1 MEGNVAWWGL
11 GASLSLVVVAIA
23 ISRRYGLG
31 LELPMIG
38 ASIRAI
44 VQLVVVGAALGL
56 VIDEGRS
63 MVWSWLWVTAIVV
76 VASWVV
82 RRRAPE
88 LPGIFTV
95 ALIANTVTTV
105 VSAGLIFG
113 LQIFPLESRTLI
125 PVMGMTLG
133 NALTSTVVAATLLVR
148 EVSDRRDDIEA
159 RLALGMPWQVAMR
172 PHQREILRAAI
183 GPQVER
189 TRHVGTIFLPGAM
202 VGLILAGVEP
212 LDAVL
217 VQGALM
223 FVILGGVATSTA
235 VITLGAGR
243 RLFTSDH
250 RLRPL
255 VRTTGTAPED
265 MVLERVLGVLRGKRS
280 RDGEKGD
287 GAAAGPSE

>member
-1 MEGNVAWWGL
+1 MAGNVGWWGL
-11 GASLSLVVVAIA
+11 LASLLLVVVAVG

-31 LELPMIG
+31 LELAMVG
-38 ASIRAI
+38 ASARAV

-56 VIDEGRS
+56 VIDDGRS
-63 MVWSWLWVTAIVV
+63 IVWSWLWVAGIVL
-76 VASWVV
+76 VASWIV

-88 LPGIFTV
+88 LPGVFGV
-95 ALIANTVTTV
+95 ALVAKVVTTAIA
-105 VSAGLIFG
+105 AGLIFG
-113 LQIFPLESRTLI
+113 LDIFPLESRTLI

-148 EVSDRRDDIEA
+148 EVSDRRDDVEA
-159 RLALGMPWQVAMR
+159 RLALGLPWQAAMR
-172 PHQREILRAAI
+172 PHQRDILRAAI

-189 TRHVGTIFLPGAM
+189 TRHVGTVFLPGAM
-202 VGLILAGVEP
+202 VGLVLAGVDP

-235 VITLGAGR
+235 AITLGASR
-243 RLFTSDH
+243 RLFTPDH

-255 VRTTGTAPED
+255 VRSVGTAPED
-265 MVLERVLGVLRGKRS
+265 MLLERVLGVLRRRWRS
-280 RDGEKGD
+280 AEE
-287 GAAAGPSE
+287 PET

>member
-1 MEGNVAWWGL
+1 MEGNVGWWGL
-11 GASLSLVVVAIA
+11 AASLLLVVIAIA
-23 ISRRYGLG
+23 ISRRYRLG
-31 LELPMIG
+31 LELSMVG
-38 ASIRAI
+38 ATIRAVI
-44 VQLVVVGAALGL
+44 QLVIVGAALGL
-56 VIDEGRS
+56 VIDDDRPIIL
-63 MVWSWLWVTAIVV
+63 SWLWVAGIVV

-88 LPGIFTV
+88 LPGVFPV
-95 ALIANTVTTV
+95 ALIANVVTATV
-105 VSAGLIFG
+105 AAALIFG
-113 LQIFPLESRTLI
+113 LGIFPLEGRTLI

-159 RLALGMPWQVAMR
+159 RLALGLPWQAAMR
-172 PHQREILRAAI
+172 PHQRDILRAAI

-189 TRHVGTIFLPGAM
+189 TRHVGTVFLPGAM
-202 VGLILAGVEP
+202 VGLVMAGVDP

-235 VITLGAGR
+235 AITLGATR

-255 VRTTGTAPED
+255 ARSTGTAPED
-265 MVLERVLGVLRGKRS
+265 MFLERVLGVLRRA
-280 RDGEKGD
+280 KGRGTD
-287 GAAAGPSE
+287 S

>member
-1 MEGNVAWWGL
+1 MEGDVTYWGL
-11 GASLSLVVVAIA
+11 AASLLLVVVAIA
-23 ISRRYGLG
+23 VSRRYGLG
-31 LELPMIG
+31 LELSMAG
-38 ASIRAI
+38 AALRAT

-56 VIDEGRS
+56 VIDEGRPIIL
-63 MVWSWLWVTAIVV
+63 SWLWVAGIVL

-88 LPGIFTV
+88 LPGVFMV
-95 ALIANTVTTV
+95 ALAANLATTV

-113 LQIFPLESRTLI
+113 LGIFPLEGRALI

-133 NALTSTVVAATLLVR
+133 NALTSMVVAATLLVR
-148 EVSDRRDDIEA
+148 EISDRRDDIEA
-159 RLALGMPWQVAMR
+159 RLALGLPWQAATR
-172 PHQREILRAAI
+172 PHQRDILRAAI

-189 TRHVGTIFLPGAM
+189 TRHVGTVFLPGAM

-235 VITLGAGR
+235 VVTLGATR
-243 RLFTSDH
+243 RLFTADH

-255 VRTTGTAPED
+255 VRSTGTAPED
-265 MVLERVLGVLRGKRS
+265 MLLERALGVLRPR
-280 RDGEKGD
+280 RR
-287 GAAAGPSE
+287 